1 MKIILTPDSLKG
13 SLSARDACR
22 AMEKGCR
29 RVFPHSTIIHLPGG
43 DGGEGTLEALQFA
56 WGENA
61 RRISCPVS
69 GLQGE
74 RIAAP
79 LLLQGKKAAIESAT
93 CAGLPPPGAEKNILT
108 ADSQGVGQLILS
120 ALDLGAQEILI
131 TLGGTGCSDG
141 GLHLL
146 RALGMQAL
154 DQNGAPVPRGIEGLE
169 QLHSVNFSTLDERL
183 ADVKLTVLTDVSNP
197 LLGRTGATYV
207 YAPQKGAD
215 EALLPRLEK
224 AMTRYADILEQAL
237 GRSIRHLPGAGAAGG
252 MGAALLGVLG
262 AVRKSGADA
271 VLDEMQFELQCRDA
285 NLVLTSEGLMD
296 GQSVA
301 FGKYPARAALRAL
314 AMQVPVIALV
324 GGRTKDADAF
334 LQLGQTALFAITDK
348 PMTLENAVAQAEEL
362 MAQASENALRCVQMG
377 MQMKG

>member
-131 TLGGTGCSDG
+131 TL
-141 GLHLL
+141 
-146 RALGMQAL
+146 A
-154 DQNGAPVPRGIEGLE
+154 APAAATAVCI
-169 QLHSVNFSTLDERL
+169 FS
-183 ADVKLTVLTDVSNP
+183 
-197 LLGRTGATYV
+197 GRWACRRWTKTAR
-207 YAPQKGAD
+207 PF
-215 EALLPRLEK
+215 P
-224 AMTRYADILEQAL
+224 
-237 GRSIRHLPGAGAAGG
+237 
-252 MGAALLGVLG
+252 AAL
-262 AVRKSGADA
+262 K
-271 VLDEMQFELQCRDA
+271 
-285 NLVLTSEGLMD
+285 GLSSCTVWIFPHWM
-296 GQSVA
+296 S
-301 FGKYPARAALRAL
+301 ALR
-314 AMQVPVIALV
+314 M
-324 GGRTKDADAF
+324 
-334 LQLGQTALFAITDK
+334 
-348 PMTLENAVAQAEEL
+348 
-362 MAQASENALRCVQMG
+362 
-377 MQMKG
+377 

>member
-1 MKIILTPDSLKG
+1 MD
-13 SLSARDACR
+13 
-22 AMEKGCR
+22 
-29 RVFPHSTIIHLPGG
+29 
-43 DGGEGTLEALQFA
+43 
-56 WGENA
+56 
-61 RRISCPVS
+61 
-69 GLQGE
+69 
-74 RIAAP
+74 
-79 LLLQGKKAAIESAT
+79 
-93 CAGLPPPGAEKNILT
+93 
-108 ADSQGVGQLILS
+108 
-120 ALDLGAQEILI
+120 
-131 TLGGTGCSDG
+131 
-141 GLHLL
+141 
-146 RALGMQAL
+146 
-154 DQNGAPVPRGIEGLE
+154 
-169 QLHSVNFSTLDERL
+169 FSTLDERL

-285 NLVLTSEGLMD
+285 NLVLTSEGRMD